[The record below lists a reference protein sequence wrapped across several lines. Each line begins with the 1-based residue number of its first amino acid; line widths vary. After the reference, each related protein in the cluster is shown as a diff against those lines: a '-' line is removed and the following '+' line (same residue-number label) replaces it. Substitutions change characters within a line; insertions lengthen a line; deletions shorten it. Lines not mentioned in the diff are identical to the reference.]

1 MLRILCLIALL
12 LPGAAPTSAPSFGA
26 SLPEPSGLALLA
38 IGLAGVVIGRRLS
51 RRPPSR

>member
-1 MLRILCLIALL
+1 MPRLLCLITLL
-12 LPGAAPTSAPSFGA
+12 FPGAAPAAAAPFGG
-26 SLPEPSGLALLA
+26 SLPEPSGMALLA

>member
-1 MLRILCLIALL
+1 MLRLPCLITLFFS
-12 LPGAAPTSAPSFGA
+12 GAAPASAASFGV
-26 SLPEPSGLALLA
+26 SLPEPSGMALLA